1 MAKPKLVKTKI
12 DDLIDELVKNPTIKY
27 LQHGLLTVQIEYC
40 IILKKTI
47 LKICVLEKQLK
58 LVEIQNHRRLLVLQA
73 MLQ

>member
-1 MAKPKLVKTKI
+1 MAKPKLVKTKM
-12 DDLIDELVKNPTIKY
+12 DDLIDELVKPTIKY

-58 LVEIQNHRRLLVLQA
+58 LVEHGFEKI
-73 MLQ
+73 

>member
-58 LVEIQNHRRLLVLQA
+58 LVEHGFEKI
-73 MLQ
+73 